1 MKALLS
7 LPSEEIRALVLEGG
21 GKAFHHASL
30 LTWIYQRGATSFATM
45 SDLPEELRRFLA
57 ERVELL
63 SSRVVDRRTA
73 PDGTIKLLLE
83 LHDGEKIETV
93 VMPGSTEEKGW
104 TICVSTQVGCPVAC
118 RFCASGA
125 DGLVRNLEWWE
136 IVEQFLHGRAAHA
149 ISRAV
154 VMGIGEPTL
163 NIDNLLKALA
173 LVTDPQGF
181 GLGARRITISTVGY
195 PDKIAKLARA
205 GKAYNLAVSLHAPN
219 DELRRKIIPTMKK
232 ATIEEIIAAANGYF
246 EETGREVTF
255 EYVLLAGVNDLPQH
269 AEELARRLRG
279 TRSTVNLIPYN
290 PIPGSPYK
298 RPAPGAVNLFERA
311 LIRARIPTTVRWS
324 KGLEADAACGQ
335 LRIQSASGDAR

>member
-1 MKALLS
+1 
-7 LPSEEIRALVLEGG
+7 
-21 GKAFHHASL
+21 
-30 LTWIYQRGATSFATM
+30 M

-63 SSRVVDRRTA
+63 GSRVVDRRVA
-73 PDGTIKLLLE
+73 PDGTTKLLLA

-125 DGLVRNLEWWE
+125 NGLVRNLEWWE
-136 IVEQFLHGRAAHA
+136 IVEQFLHGRTVQP
-149 ISRAV
+149 IGRAV

-163 NIDNLLKALA
+163 NIENLVKALG
-173 LVTDPQGF
+173 VITDMKSF
-181 GLGARRITISTVGY
+181 GLGARRVTISTVGY
-195 PDKIAKLARA
+195 PDKIRKLAQA
-205 GKAYNLAVSLHAPN
+205 GKPYNLAVSLHAPN
-219 DELRRKIIPTMKK
+219 DELRRQIIPTMKK
-232 ATIEEIIAAANGYF
+232 ISIEEIIAAANGYF

-269 AEELARRLRG
+269 ADELSRQLLG
-279 TRSTVNLIPYN
+279 TRSMVNLIPYN

-298 RPAPGAVNLFERA
+298 RPAVGAVNLFQRALERA
-311 LIRARIPTTVRWS
+311 HIPTTVRWS

-335 LRIQSASGDAR
+335 LRIASRDAGK